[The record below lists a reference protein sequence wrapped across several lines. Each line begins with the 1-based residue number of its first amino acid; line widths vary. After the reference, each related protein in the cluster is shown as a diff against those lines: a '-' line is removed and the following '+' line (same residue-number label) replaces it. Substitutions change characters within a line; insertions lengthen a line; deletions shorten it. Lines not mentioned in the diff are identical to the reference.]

1 MIKLGLRTKF
11 FLFSNSLIVVTMSM
25 VAVIAVIHERRVQ
38 NEAIIARGQSLI
50 EVLAIPVREKLGD
63 REVDE
68 NGRRDLIEAHFVEV
82 LESNG
87 DLLRYLAVVTADGS
101 VIIGSDPDVR
111 LRRFELNPESRDLVR
126 SFSVQGRGFLEMLT
140 MLDSPGAAAL
150 VLGFSLDAIE
160 DKVRGVARW
169 IVIAGL
175 ALMFFNSL
183 LTATYVET
191 LIRPILKLNQT
202 MKRASG
208 GDLSVR
214 APVRRGDEVGELS
227 DAFNLMMDEL
237 EDAREREKVQRAQL
251 AHTEKMAAVGTLAAG
266 VAHEVNNPL
275 AGVLAC
281 IENIRA
287 NPEDEAMRDQYIE
300 LIRDGLKRIERT
312 VANLLDFSRPRE
324 VRLEP
329 SSLNH
334 SIRHVVELVGYQLRS
349 AQVTVDFDL
358 DPGRALIM
366 ADHFQAEQLLLN
378 LVLNAMQAMPDGGTL
393 SLSTRRRR
401 DKVIVEVTDTGVG
414 ISSEDRERIFDPF
427 FTTREVG
434 EGTGLGLT
442 VSDSILAVHGGSMEV
457 QSTVGEGSTFRLIFD
472 AIPSPPEKG
481 GGLT

>member
-1 MIKLGLRTKF
+1 MVKLGLRAKF
-11 FLFSNSLIVVTMSM
+11 FLYSNTLIVVTMSM
-25 VAVIAVIHERRVQ
+25 VAVVAVMRERRVQ
-38 NEAIIARGQSLI
+38 NEAIITRGQSLM
-50 EVLAIPVREKLGD
+50 EALAIPVRENLSD
-63 REVDE
+63 QASSDSRMQEQ
-68 NGRRDLIEAHFVEV
+68 IEAYFAEA
-82 LESNG
+82 LEANR
-87 DLLRYLAVVTADGS
+87 DFLRYLAVVAGDGT
-101 VIIGSDPDVR
+101 VVFASDSEVR
-111 LRRFELNPESRDLVR
+111 LRRFESAARLGATTRILAA
-126 SFSVQGRGFLEMLT
+126 RGGGVLEMWTVLGT
-140 MLDSPGAAAL
+140 QPARAL
-150 VLGFSLDAIE
+150 LLGFSLDPIE
-160 DKVRGVARW
+160 EKVRSVARW
-169 IVIAGL
+169 IVLAGL

-183 LTATYVET
+183 LTAVYVET
-191 LIRPILKLNQT
+191 LIRPIFKLNQT

-208 GDLSVR
+208 GDFSVR

-227 DAFNLMMDEL
+227 DAFNLMMDDL
-237 EDAREREKVQRAQL
+237 EDARDREKIQRSQL

-287 NPEDEAMRDQYIE
+287 HPDDDAMRERYIE

-334 SIRHVVELVGYQLRS
+334 SIRHVVELVGYQLRA
-349 AQVTVDFDL
+349 AQVEVEFDL

-378 LVLNAMQAMPDGGTL
+378 LVLNAMQAMPGGGTL

-401 DKVIVEVTDTGVG
+401 DKVVVEVTDTGVG
-414 ISSEDRERIFDPF
+414 ISAENRDRIFDPF

-457 QSTVGEGSTFRLIFD
+457 QSTVGEGSTFRLVFD
-472 AIPSPPEKG
+472 AIPNPPEKG
-481 GGLT
+481 DA